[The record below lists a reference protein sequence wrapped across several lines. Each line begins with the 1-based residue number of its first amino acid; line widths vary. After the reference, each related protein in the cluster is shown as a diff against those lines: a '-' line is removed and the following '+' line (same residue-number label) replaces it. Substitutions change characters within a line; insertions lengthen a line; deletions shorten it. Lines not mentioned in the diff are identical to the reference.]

1 MREQLLRAS
10 GLVGVPP
17 RRQVVVAAAL
27 AAATLTFLA
36 RVQYWRGFFDLTVY
50 YGALHYWRAGGELYD
65 YLLPG
70 TAYGFTYP
78 PFAALTMLPMTLV
91 TWPVAIA
98 VTILLGVGSLLLLA
112 YWLIDPIARRHGWT
126 PWFAVVVTACLLA
139 ILEPVYD
146 TLSFGQVNL
155 VLVVLV
161 FADARRLGTG
171 TPLAGVGIGLATA
184 IKLTP
189 GLFIVY
195 LLLARRWTAAAVATG
210 TAGAATM
217 LAGLVAPDTSRTFW
231 TQALWQ
237 TDRVGSVAYISN
249 QSVLGMLT
257 RLHPFGPDWPVLL
270 AWLAVV
276 IGALGVWVYRVRRPV
291 TTGDHLTG
299 FALTGVAACLV
310 SPVTWVHHLVWGVP
324 ALVLVAEHGLLAA
337 RGSARRHRLLAAAG
351 VGYVVLCSSLVF
363 LWRFDGSGIG
373 GLLGGSAYLWIA
385 VALLLGVPTVLR
397 LPATVI
403 SAPGRTS
410 ASSQGRHARRLNHPT
425 PTTTV
430 GRIPHEKS
438 VSATDPP

>member
-1 MREQLLRAS
+1 MRQQLLRAA
-10 GLVGVPP
+10 GLVGVPA
-17 RRQVVVAAAL
+17 RRQVIVASTL
-27 AAATLTFLA
+27 VAATLAFLA
-36 RVQYWRGFFDLTVY
+36 GVQFWRGFFDLSVY
-50 YGALHYWRAGGELYD
+50 YGALHYWTAGGELYD

-91 TWPVAIA
+91 TWPVAVA
-98 VTILLGVGSLLLLA
+98 VTILLGVGSLVLLA
-112 YWLIDPIARRHGWT
+112 YWLIEPIARRHGWT

-155 VLVVLV
+155 VLVALV
-161 FADARRLGTG
+161 FADARLLGTG
-171 TPLAGVGIGLATA
+171 SPFAGVGIGLATA
-184 IKLTP
+184 VKLTP
-189 GLFIVY
+189 GLFVVY

-210 TAGAATM
+210 TAGLATM
-217 LAGLVAPDTSRTFW
+217 LAGVVAPDTSRIFW

-249 QSVLGMLT
+249 QSVLGMLA

-276 IGALGVWVYRVRRPV
+276 VGALAVWAYRVRRPV

-337 RGSARRHRLLAAAG
+337 RGSVRRHRLLGAAG
-351 VGYVVLCSSLVF
+351 VAYVVLCSSLVF
-363 LWRFDGSGIG
+363 LWRFDGSGIDG
-373 GLLGGSAYLWIA
+373 FLGGSAYLWIA

-397 LPATVI
+397 LPATAMPP
-403 SAPGRTS
+403 SGRPPAPGP
-410 ASSQGRHARRLNHPT
+410 GRHARRPGLPAPT
-425 PTTTV
+425 
-430 GRIPHEKS
+430 R
-438 VSATDPP
+438 SAST